1 LVGDGLAVFD
11 EFDMVE
17 VDDVFECVAVLF
29 DGIVDEFD
37 MFDGAVVV
45 EVDDELVTV
54 ADEFDVELFIMLVFE
69 RFVFVLFAVS
79 PPQAAPRAARPKS
92 AESAIAFFIFKLL
105 LSFSKINLRSAA
117 LGRIAPK
124 LFLFLE
130 QTK

>member
-1 LVGDGLAVFD
+1 MVGDGLAVF
-11 EFDMVE
+11 EAFDIVE

-54 ADEFDVELFIMLVFE
+54 ADEFEVFIVLVFE
-69 RFVFVLFAVS
+69 RFEFVLFAVS

-92 AESAIAFFIFKLL
+92 AESAIAFFICKLL

>member
-1 LVGDGLAVFD
+1 LVGDGLAVF
-11 EFDMVE
+11 EAFDTVE

-37 MFDGAVVV
+37 TFDGAVVV

-54 ADEFDVELFIMLVFE
+54 ADEFEVFIVLVFE
-69 RFVFVLFAVS
+69 RFEFVLFAVS

-92 AESAIAFFIFKLL
+92 AESAIAFFICKLL

>member
-1 LVGDGLAVFD
+1 MVGDGLAVF
-11 EFDMVE
+11 EAFDMVE

-54 ADEFDVELFIMLVFE
+54 ADEFEVFIVLVFE
-69 RFVFVLFAVS
+69 RFEFVLFAVS

-92 AESAIAFFIFKLL
+92 AESAIAFFICKLL